1 MQPLRTE
8 ADIKAAAAVLVD
20 VDPGFAPVVA
30 QAGEI
35 PLRYR
40 PPGYEGLAH
49 IVVGQVVSRA
59 SANAIWGRLEALTG
73 GVTAP
78 AILARSV
85 EELRGVGLS
94 GAKESTLRGLAEA
107 CRDGLDL
114 ERIACLDA
122 DVAIAELTAVRGIGL
137 WTSEV
142 FLLFCAG
149 HPDVFPTGDVALQS
163 AAAHAFELAERPKD
177 KAFRTMALRWQPH
190 RSIAARVLWAYY
202 AVRHQRDAMP
212 VV

>member
-49 IVVGQVVSRA
+49 IVVGQMVSRA

-73 GVTAP
+73 GVTED
-78 AILARSV
+78 AILAHSV
-85 EELRGVGLS
+85 EELRGAGLS
-94 GAKESTLRGLAEA
+94 GAKESTLRRLAEA
-107 CRDGLDL
+107 CLGGLDL
-114 ERIACLDA
+114 EKTACLEA
-122 DVAIAELTAVRGIGL
+122 DQAIAELTAVKGIGL

-149 HPDVFPTGDVALQS
+149 HPDIFPTGDVALQS
-163 AAAHAFELAERPKD
+163 AAAQAFGLAERPKD
-177 KAFRTMALRWQPH
+177 KAFRAMALRWQPH

-202 AVRHQRDAMP
+202 AVQNKRDAIP

>member
-1 MQPLRTE
+1 MQPLKTE
-8 ADIKAAAAVLVD
+8 ADLEAAAAALVD
-20 VDPGFAPVVA
+20 LDPAFGPVVA
-30 QAGEI
+30 RAGAI

-59 SANAIWGRLEALTG
+59 SADAIWSRLEALTG
-73 GVTAP
+73 GVTAEN
-78 AILARSV
+78 ILARSV

-94 GAKESTLRGLAEA
+94 GAKESTLRGLAMA

-114 ERIACLDA
+114 ERTAYLDA
-122 DVAIAELTAVRGIGL
+122 AVAIAELTAVKGIGL

-163 AAAHAFELAERPKD
+163 AAAHAFGLAERPKE
-177 KAFRTMALRWQPH
+177 KQFREMAMRWQPI

-202 AVRHQRDAMP
+202 AVQHKRDAMP